1 MLTYFAYL
9 KILFAYEDEKGEDI
23 VEAMDFW
30 KSQQRKS
37 VMPDGGMEKMPQ
49 VTSPTGSYH
58 SRVAQ

>member
-1 MLTYFAYL
+1 MHILQ
-9 KILFAYEDEKGEDI
+9 ILFAYEDEKGEDI

-37 VMPDGGMEKMPQ
+37 VMPDGGGEKMPPMA
-49 VTSPTGSYH
+49 SPTSSYH